1 MKPFK
6 TAMLASGLAAA
17 SLMVAWDASAQELKL
32 PEGKIA
38 IHYHRPDGKYD
49 GWGLHT
55 WESFQLKEEAA
66 DEWAEKKQSDRP
78 LKGVTWFAPMKP
90 SGQDAFGLYWVIDAS
105 EFGNGRVNYI
115 IHKGDKKEQSN
126 QDKFFL
132 IKDTREAWV
141 ISGDNAVYKTKE
153 EALKSPKNK

>member
-1 MKPFK
+1 MRP
-6 TAMLASGLAAA
+6 TRTLTLAAGLAAA
-17 SLMVAWDASAQELKL
+17 TLMVAWDASAQELKL

-38 IHYHRPDGKYD
+38 IHYHRPDGSYG

-66 DEWAEKKQSDRP
+66 DEWAEKKQTDRP
-78 LKGVTWFAPMKP
+78 LQGVTWFAPMKP
-90 SGQDAFGLYWVIDAS
+90 TGQDGFGLYWVIDAS

-115 IHKGDKKEQSN
+115 IHKGDKKEQAN

-132 IKDTREAWV
+132 IKDGRDAYV
-141 ISGDNAVYKTKE
+141 VSGDTKVYMSKD
-153 EALKSPKNK
+153 EALKAAKK

>member
-1 MKPFK
+1 MKPINR
-6 TAMLASGLAAA
+6 TLLAAGLTA
-17 SLMVAWDASAQELKL
+17 AALMVAQAASAEELKL
-32 PEGKIA
+32 PEGKVA
-38 IHYHRPDGKYD
+38 IHYHRADGSYD

-78 LKGVTWFAPMKP
+78 LKGVTWFAPLKP
-90 SGQDAFGLYWVIDAS
+90 AGKDDFGIYWVMDAA

-115 IHKGDKKEQSN
+115 IHKGDKKEQAN

-132 IKDTREAWV
+132 IKDGSEAWV
-141 ISGDNAVYKTKE
+141 NSGDTKVYQSKE
-153 EALKSPKNK
+153 EALKARKK